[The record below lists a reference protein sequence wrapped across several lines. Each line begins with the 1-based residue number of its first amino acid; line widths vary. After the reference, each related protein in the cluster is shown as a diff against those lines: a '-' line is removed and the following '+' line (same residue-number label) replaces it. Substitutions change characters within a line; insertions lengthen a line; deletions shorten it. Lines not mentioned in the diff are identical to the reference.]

1 MRYVVMTV
9 PQTSM
14 LPVSSDFRLI
24 ALIIAGLKSLFQRHV
39 YVVDTDD
46 HEVIFSRVREGQ
58 ATLVR
63 VCCYAGCPHPH
74 GIYGCVSS
82 PDKAQECTTCR
93 LKKPGMYRTCALR
106 RIAPHPAHATH
117 GFCPTC
123 VEKVRQDF
131 RIQMG
136 RRLQGPADL
145 VA

>member
-14 LPVSSDFRLI
+14 LPVASDFRLI
-24 ALIIAGLKSLFQRHV
+24 ALIIAGLKSLFERHV

-46 HEVIFSRVREGQ
+46 NEVIFSRVREGQ

-63 VCCYAGCPHPH
+63 VCCYAGCPRPH
-74 GIYGCVSS
+74 RIYGCVSS
-82 PDKAQECTTCR
+82 PDQARECTTCSQ
-93 LKKPGMYRTCALR
+93 KKPRLYRACALR
-106 RIAPHPAHATH
+106 LIAPHPAHATH

-131 RIQMG
+131 RAEMG
-136 RRLQGPADL
+136 RGHHKLLDL